1 MKEKIGIIGILF
13 FIGCCFSARAQ
24 VLDSTMIDT
33 TSNRILVKEMT
44 CRSFIKEI
52 YDYRRRSTPWLYKG
66 KRPALLVVY
75 ANWCSPCRRM
85 TPIINK
91 LAGEF
96 DGKIKFY
103 RINADSE
110 KDLTLFLK
118 ANYIPLF
125 VFVPLKEDPIKC
137 SGTMAEETLR
147 TKLKELIQNS
157 K

>member
-1 MKEKIGIIGILF
+1 MKQRIGIIGILF
-13 FIGCCFSARAQ
+13 FISCCFSAKAQ
-24 VLDSTMIDT
+24 ALDSTMIDT
-33 TSNRILVKEMT
+33 ISTQMLVKEMT

-66 KRPALLVVY
+66 KHPALLVVY

-91 LAGEF
+91 LAAEF

-103 RINADSE
+103 RINADNE
-110 KDLTLFLK
+110 KDLALFLK
-118 ANYIPLF
+118 ATYIPLF
-125 VFVPLKEDPIKC
+125 VFVPLREEPIKC
-137 SGTMAEETLR
+137 SGTMAEEALR
-147 TKLKELIQNS
+147 AKLKELILNS